1 MEQLRG
7 LDMPDGVARI
17 YFEGHLPRLART
29 LTLVPRSQSS
39 GRILELGCYMQ
50 ITPFLSKWRGYS
62 DVRGAYEGPL
72 GRTDQ
77 RVASVR
83 GQRVEIPVD
92 LFDAERDRFPYDDGH
107 FETVLACEL
116 IEHLL
121 RDPMHFLMECG
132 RVLQE
137 GGRLLLTT
145 PNASSLTSVARA
157 LHGYENPQVYSLYH
171 RPRADA
177 PAEFPHVREYTPFEL
192 QDALQAGGFAIES
205 LFTEPIAGFEGHR
218 AMWNFLER
226 SGYNNSLRGEQIYCV
241 AVKRSNLPVT
251 RYPRFLYSD

>member
-1 MEQLRG
+1 
-7 LDMPDGVARI
+7 
-17 YFEGHLPRLART
+17 
-29 LTLVPRSQSS
+29 
-39 GRILELGCYMQ
+39 
-50 ITPFLSKWRGYS
+50 
-62 DVRGAYEGPL
+62 
-72 GRTDQ
+72 
-77 RVASVR
+77 
-83 GQRVEIPVD
+83 VD
-92 LFDAERDRFPYDDGH
+92 LFDAERDRFPYDDGS

-226 SGYNNSLRGEQIYCV
+226 SGYNNSLRGAPGPGFLLRLVCESRCERAMGALAGGYAHEPLIG
-241 AVKRSNLPVT
+241 
-251 RYPRFLYSD
+251 RYDSHDPKIVESSSIRRNRPASRA